1 VANEPTAGTPEWIEV
16 WRDLLRAHVALTAIL
31 EKELEEERQLPLGWY
46 DVLVNLNA
54 AGGRLRMQELA
65 RSVLLSKSGLTRL
78 VDRMESA
85 GLVTRQACAVDRRGT
100 EAVLTDAGHQALR
113 DAAPIHIRGVEEHF
127 ASHLDDEELTVMGR
141 ALAKLLD
148 ANEPC
153 APITP
158 GAARPPDGAV
168 RQHP

>member
-1 VANEPTAGTPEWIEV
+1 MSERVPEWIDV
-16 WRDLLRAHVALTAIL
+16 WRDLLRAHVALTSIL
-31 EKELEEERQLPLGWY
+31 EKELDEERQLPLTWY

-78 VDRMESA
+78 VDRMETA
-85 GLVTRQACAVDRRGT
+85 GLVTRQACSVDRRGT
-100 EAVLTDAGHQALR
+100 EAVMTEEGERALR
-113 DAAPIHIRGVEEHF
+113 EAAPIHIRGVEEHF
-127 ASHLDDEELTVMGR
+127 ATHLDDEELSVMSR

-153 APITP
+153 APPLTP
-158 GAARPPDGAV
+158 GAVRPPGA
-168 RQHP
+168 PAPPPG